1 MQFSK
6 WITLGFGALCLIA
19 VATVLRAGHL
29 FYMAAILLSLP
40 VVSYCLGWYSVKGL
54 TITRVLPATTW
65 EGETAEITYVVH
77 NNSRSPRFFLYIKER
92 WPAWID
98 TGDGEPPL
106 FNLGGEDTTTI
117 SLPVRFHSRGVY
129 APRSFNI
136 VALDPLGV
144 FAFTRTIP
152 CDQELVVY
160 PSPEGG
166 VPLPEGGAERFG
178 WQAFV
183 TSALRGSSVEPDGVR
198 DYAPG
203 DPLKRIH
210 WRQTARTGRLNVIEF
225 CETVA
230 VNVIVVIDAQAGSA
244 RGAASSTTLDQCAR
258 IAAAVLMEASR
269 QGAAVRVVAGD
280 GSDQEHPYT
289 DSGIGK
295 GEESLLSAMDTLARL
310 QSNAPLS
317 PSQLLR
323 EAVGPLARG
332 TSLLV
337 LTSVLDRE
345 LPGTI
350 ARYAGTAV
358 QSVVVYV
365 DTPQGDSL
373 ESTAFLKSVA
383 GVGASAYI
391 QVT

>member
-29 FYMAAILLSLP
+29 FYMAGILLSLP
-40 VVSYCLGWYSVKGL
+40 VVSYILGWYSVKGI
-54 TITRVLPATTW
+54 TITRMLPATTW
-65 EGETAEITYVVH
+65 EGETAEISYVVH
-77 NNSRSPRFFLYIKER
+77 NNSRAPRYFLYVKER

-98 TGDGEPPL
+98 PGDGEPPL
-106 FNLGGEDTTTI
+106 FNLAAQDSTTI
-117 SLPVRFHSRGVY
+117 TVPVRFHSRGVY
-129 APRSFNI
+129 SPKSINV

-144 FAFTRTIP
+144 FAFNRSVP
-152 CDQELVVY
+152 CNQELVVY
-160 PSPEGG
+160 PSPEAG
-166 VPLPEGGAERFG
+166 VPIPEGGAERFG

-230 VNVIVVIDAQAGSA
+230 VNVVVVIDALAGSE
-244 RGAASSTTLDQCAR
+244 RGASSSTTLDQCAR

-269 QGAAVRVVAGD
+269 QGASVRIVTGNGADVDHAW
-280 GSDQEHPYT
+280 T
-289 DSGIGK
+289 DSGVGK
-295 GEESLLSAMDTLARL
+295 GEESLLAAMDTLARL
-310 QSNAPLS
+310 QSSGILA
-317 PSQLLR
+317 PSQLLS
-323 EAVGPLARG
+323 EAVGPLSRG

-337 LTSVLDRE
+337 LTSAVDRD
-345 LPGTI
+345 LPRAI
-350 ARYAGTAV
+350 ARYSGAAV

-365 DTPQGDSL
+365 DTDQGDTL
-373 ESTAFLKSVA
+373 ESTNYLKSIA